1 MRITIDTDLQCV
13 IVPNSYYEQI
23 DKLNEVIEAAG
34 GNKLDYTQYIKDCF
48 RNCFETKI
56 IRQSDV
62 SKQKPRKAKRSSS
75 AEKETAPEQAEV
87 KKEAPKAGDAK

>member
-48 RNCFETKI
+48 AIAVGNKI
-56 IRQSDV
+56 VRQSDV
-62 SKQKPRKAKRSSS
+62 GTLTLHKKRKPAAKPQ
-75 AEKETAPEQAEV
+75 E
-87 KKEAPKAGDAK
+87 EAKGEDK

>member
-48 RNCFETKI
+48 ALAIENKI
-56 IRQSDV
+56 VRQSDV
-62 SKQKPRKAKRSSS
+62 GTLSHSKKKKPAAKAQ
-75 AEKETAPEQAEV
+75 EETKGED
-87 KKEAPKAGDAK
+87 K

>member
-34 GNKLDYTQYIKDCF
+34 GKRLDYTQYITDCF
-48 RNCFETKI
+48 KNCFETKI

-62 SKQKPRKAKRSSS
+62 SKQKPRKTKRSS
-75 AEKETAPEQAEV
+75 AADKEEAPVQA
-87 KKEAPKAGDAK
+87 EAPKAGDGK